1 MYIKVK
7 YWLFNLAQNIFS
19 NRFFSGIDIFF
30 ETILLPR
37 VRRYITFFVVLFHH
51 KYSQKLQSM
60 YLFCKLAR
68 YIMNGYEGFQRH
80 GLVFFFFTFF

>member
-37 VRRYITFFVVLFHH
+37 VRRYITFSSFYFIIN
-51 KYSQKLQSM
+51 SQKLQSM

-80 GLVFFFFTFF
+80 GLVFFFTFF